1 MGCTHLP
8 YHVGRA
14 QRTAC
19 RSWLSLTLWVQGI
32 QFRPL
37 GIVTGAPTHEALSLA
52 PNLRFLI
59 AVLKIKLCLLNGS
72 YMASHKDT
80 SFVYFIVNC
89 ELTASDQ
96 WETGW
101 AQELHLL
108 TRTQKFTNVK

>member
-1 MGCTHLP
+1 M
-8 YHVGRA
+8 
-14 QRTAC
+14 
-19 RSWLSLTLWVQGI
+19 
-32 QFRPL
+32 
-37 GIVTGAPTHEALSLA
+37 VTGAPTHEALSLA

-108 TRTQKFTNVK
+108 TRTRNSPMLSDNNRNAEPGGQDHS